1 MEKTFV
7 LIKPD
12 GVQRALMGKIIGR
25 FEDAGLRITA
35 MKMAMADKEL
45 ARPHYVDDVAWLE
58 DVGEEIDSLVRS
70 EGNQD
75 GEHRGADRPQDQ
87 GLPDGLPDLGPVVAM
102 VMEGNEAL
110 SIVRKIVGSTAPSKA
125 DPSTL
130 RGMYAIDSY
139 QLADEQKRPVRQP
152 HPYVG
157 QPGDGRE
164 GDRPLVRGGRD
175 KGVQE
180 GRRAGDVQIG

>member
-35 MKMAMADKEL
+35 MKMTMADKEL
-45 ARPHYVDDVAWLE
+45 AAKHYVDDVAWLE
-58 DVGEEIDSLVRS
+58 DVGKKSIASYEAKGIKVSDTAEQIGRKI
-70 EGNQD
+70 
-75 GEHRGADRPQDQ
+75 RGYLMDY
-87 GLPDGLPDLGPVVAM
+87 LTMGPVVAM
-102 VMEGNEAL
+102 VVEGNEAL

-139 QLADEQKRPVRQP
+139 QLADEQKRPV
-152 HPYVG
+152 HNLIHTSDSLETAEKEIG
-157 QPGDGRE
+157 LWFEEGEIRE
-164 GDRPLVRGGRD
+164 Y
-175 KGVQE
+175 
-180 GRRAGDVQIG
+180 RRADEPAMFR